1 MNHLFTQAYQQA
13 PWRLQIQRIGGFLA
27 ALVAVV
33 IVAGVYLFISAQT
46 ATAGLEIKALERER
60 ESLNRTIADRRAKLA
75 ELTSAGVMSQRAA
88 DLGFVRPDMSTA
100 IYMVIPGYQGRKP
113 VMIAPPP
120 SSDNLPSPIIKQS
133 YRQSLW
139 EWFFEGVLRS
149 GNGGY

>member
-46 ATAGLEIKALERER
+46 ATAGLEIQALERER

-100 IYMVIPGYQGRKP
+100 IYMVIPGYQGRQP
-113 VMIAPPP
+113 VMIAPPTVKIIQPMPMRRP
-120 SSDNLPSPIIKQS
+120 STV
-133 YRQSLW
+133 SLTERMAMKRTMMCGW
-139 EWFFEGVLRS
+139 PK
-149 GNGGY
+149 

>member
-1 MNHLFTQAYQQA
+1 
-13 PWRLQIQRIGGFLA
+13 
-27 ALVAVV
+27 
-33 IVAGVYLFISAQT
+33 
-46 ATAGLEIKALERER
+46 
-60 ESLNRTIADRRAKLA
+60 
-75 ELTSAGVMSQRAA
+75 
-88 DLGFVRPDMSTA
+88 
-100 IYMVIPGYQGRKP
+100 MVIPGYQGRKP

>member
-1 MNHLFTQAYQQA
+1 
-13 PWRLQIQRIGGFLA
+13 
-27 ALVAVV
+27 
-33 IVAGVYLFISAQT
+33 
-46 ATAGLEIKALERER
+46 LEIQTLERER

-88 DLGFVRPDMSTA
+88 DLGFIRPDMSTT
-100 IYMVIPGYQGRKP
+100 IYMVIPGYQGRQP

-139 EWFFEGVLRS
+139 EWFFEGVLGS